1 MKSLQLVAASALIAF
16 SATALSAEPVI
27 MEKVKTGL
35 LSATE
40 TYSIYAVS
48 CSNEAQTAVAALDR
62 GTRWCV
68 SDGARLNCFK
78 NRDNAAIKA
87 CSATLLA
94 AND

>member
-16 SATALSAEPVI
+16 SATALSAEPVT

-40 TYSIYAVS
+40 TYSIYTVR
-48 CSNEAQTAVAALDR
+48 CSNEAQAAVAAMNR

-68 SDGARLNCFK
+68 SDGGQLDCF
-78 NRDNAAIKA
+78 NTRDNAAIKA